1 MHRSSLVRSLSLAAL
16 SVTCA
21 VACHDW
27 ESLSSQYGADGGA
40 SPTACVAFVVT
51 GNTSTC
57 ARRTDGT
64 LLCWG
69 DNRYGQL
76 GVGDTSPHDGPQ
88 LVTAPWPGV
97 SKVFLPPGTGDLSA
111 SQSVFVCVI
120 DTQGTLWC
128 WGDNS
133 YGQLGDGT
141 TTERTSPVKV
151 TGLTVKVTHACTG
164 ASHTCAGTSDG
175 NLWCWG
181 SNANGQLGTGDNA
194 DHQVPAMV
202 DMSAFAASGDGGTAA
217 TVDSLQCGAKHTCAH
232 RTDGT
237 MWCWGDN
244 SYGQLG
250 DGTMTSRNEP
260 TQVAMLGTNVGR
272 IGTGGTHTCAFTK
285 DGFVWCWGN
294 DQYGQLGVGDMLM
307 RPVPTKLN
315 GISKVGQ
322 VWTGGAHTCALDNSA
337 TLWCWGDN
345 QYGQLGT
352 GNTMAQSTPV
362 IAASA
367 VATGNVEGANA
378 GGAHTCAQRKDDGAV
393 LCWGN
398 DQYGQLGVAGHSTLD
413 PVTVFP
419 KCP

>member
-27 ESLSSQYGADGGA
+27 ESLSSQYGSDSGA
-40 SPTACVAFVVT
+40 SPAACIAFVVT
-51 GNTSTC
+51 GNTGTC

-76 GVGDTSPHDGPQ
+76 GLGDTIAHDGPQ
-88 LVTAPWPGV
+88 LVQGPWPGV
-97 SKVFLPPGTGDLSA
+97 SKVFLPPGTGDLTA
-111 SQSVFVCVI
+111 SESVFTCVI

-128 WGDNS
+128 WGDNA

-141 TTERTSPVKV
+141 TTERTVPTKV
-151 TGLTVKVTHACTG
+151 MGLVKVTHACTG

-181 SNANGQLGTGDNA
+181 SNANGQLGTGDNV
-194 DHQVPAMV
+194 DHHTPAMV
-202 DMSAFAASGDGGTAA
+202 DTSALGSSDGGMAASI
-217 TVDSLQCGAKHTCAH
+217 DSLQCGAKHTCAH

-250 DGTMTSRNEP
+250 DGTMTSRNKP
-260 TQVAMLGTNVGR
+260 VQVAMLGNTVGR
-272 IGTGGTHTCAFTK
+272 LGTGGTHTCAFTK
-285 DGFVWCWGN
+285 ADGAVWCWGN
-294 DQYGQLGVGDMLM
+294 NQSGQLGVGDMVG

-315 GISKVGQ
+315 GLPAVNQ
-322 VWTGGAHTCALDNSA
+322 VWTGGAHTCALDTGG
-337 TLWCWGDN
+337 TLYCWGDN
-345 QYGQLGT
+345 AFGQLGT
-352 GNTMAQSTPV
+352 GDKAVHDVPV
-362 IAASA
+362 PASPA
-367 VATGNVEGANA
+367 VAAQAVAGANA
-378 GGAHTCAQRKDDGAV
+378 GGGHTCAMRTDGAV

-398 DQYGQLGVAGHSTLD
+398 DQYGQLGVSVHSTLD